1 MTPKAFSKLKKIRLT
16 KKLKE
21 TANIKDKIVLKK
33 SLTLYFFINIK
44 II

>member
-1 MTPKAFSKLKKIRLT
+1 MTPKAFSKLKKIRLP

-21 TANIKDKIVLKK
+21 ITNVKDKIVLKK